1 MRIFLTG
8 GTGFIGGEVAR
19 LLRERGDVVRA
30 LVRDPAKATRLADL
44 GCELHVGDL
53 SDEEALV
60 DACRDMDAVVHG
72 AALYEVG
79 VPDSRRAA
87 MVDVNV
93 CGTERVLGAA
103 LAAGVERAVYVST
116 VAVFGDTRGE
126 VADETWQ
133 RPADDGRPDTFTSV
147 YEETKVLAH
156 RRAKEISG
164 RGLRLVIVQPGVVYG
179 PGDTSTMGDL
189 LNRFL
194 DGKLPALPFPDL
206 GVTPVHR
213 DDVAAGVLLA
223 LDHGVPGESYV
234 LAGDPIRVG
243 DLVARLAAA
252 SGRRA
257 PRFTLP
263 TAVVRALAPAGRF
276 VGPALGFPPNLHEVI
291 SSSAGVTFW
300 ATGKKAEAELGWTS
314 RPLDEGL
321 RQLASARQEA
331 RT

>member
-8 GTGFIGGEVAR
+8 GTGFIGGEIAR

-30 LVRDPAKATRLADL
+30 LVRDPAKATRLAEL
-44 GCELHVGDL
+44 GCELVVGDL
-53 SDEEALV
+53 SDEEALIA
-60 DACRDMDAVVHG
+60 ACSGTDAVIHG

-79 VPDSRRAA
+79 VPASRRPA

-93 CGTERVLGAA
+93 GGTERVLGAA
-103 LAAGVERAVYVST
+103 LAAGVKRAVYIST
-116 VAVFGDTRGE
+116 VAVFGDTRGQI
-126 VADETWQ
+126 ADEHWQ
-133 RPADDGRPDTFTSV
+133 RPAADSYTSV

-156 RRAKEISG
+156 RRAHELAEQ
-164 RGLRLVIVQPGVVYG
+164 GLPLVIVQPGVVYG
-179 PGDTSTMGDL
+179 PGDTSTVGDL
-189 LNRFL
+189 LNQFL

-234 LAGDPIRVG
+234 LAGDPVRM
-243 DLVARLAAA
+243 DELVARLAAV
-252 SGRRA
+252 SGRRP

-263 TAVVRALAPAGRF
+263 TAVVRAIAPAGRF
-276 VGPALGFPPNLHEVI
+276 VGPALGFPPNLREVI

-300 ATGKKAEAELGWTS
+300 ATGKKAEAELGWSS